1 MTLGAAAVADLL
13 RRHEVRPRRSLGQ
26 HFVIDPNTTE
36 RVVRLAAVGPGERV
50 VEVGAGCGALT
61 VALADAGA
69 EVLAIEIDQRLL
81 GALAEVVAGRR
92 VTVVG
97 ADATDLAAWAPRLE
111 GAAGTAGDGGAW
123 KLVANLPY
131 NVATPLV
138 LDVLDEMPRI
148 THIVVMVQRE
158 VAERLAAPPGHRA
171 YGLPSLKVACR
182 ATAEVLGRVPPTVF
196 WPRPRVEAALL
207 EIRRLP
213 EPAAANTGD
222 LYRLARKAFA
232 QRRKMLRSSLRGVV
246 EPAVFE
252 AAGVDP
258 AARPGELG
266 VKDWSRLAWAASA
279 EAETAER
286 DSGRT
291 PRDPPVA
298 PAEPP
303 RGSPASGGMTDDTI
317 HGDTRHS

>member
-1 MTLGAAAVADLL
+1 MRLGAAAVADLL

-26 HFVIDPNTTE
+26 HFVIDPNTVE
-36 RVVRLAAVGPGERV
+36 RVVRLAAVGPGDPV
-50 VEVGAGCGALT
+50 VEIGAGCGALT
-61 VALADAGA
+61 VALAGAGA
-69 EVLAIEIDQRLL
+69 DVLAIEIDRRLL
-81 GALAEVVAGRR
+81 GALAEVTAGRT

-97 ADATDLAAWAPRLE
+97 ADATDLAAWVPRLGGT
-111 GAAGTAGDGGAW
+111 GATAGGGGPW

-138 LDVLDEMPRI
+138 LDVLDEVPRI

-196 WPRPRVEAALL
+196 WPRPRVESALL

-213 EPAAANTGD
+213 EPAAANTD
-222 LYRLARKAFA
+222 ELYRLAQKAFA
-232 QRRKMLRSSLRGVV
+232 QRRKMLRASLRGVV
-246 EPAVFE
+246 EPAAFE

-258 AARPGELG
+258 SARPGELG
-266 VKDWSRLAWAASA
+266 VGDWSRLATVGGAVGTRVGIG
-279 EAETAER
+279 EDR
-286 DSGRT
+286 
-291 PRDPPVA
+291 
-298 PAEPP
+298 
-303 RGSPASGGMTDDTI
+303 RGAD
-317 HGDTRHS
+317 R

>member
-36 RVVRLAAVGPGERV
+36 RVVRLAAVGPGQRV
-50 VEVGAGCGALT
+50 VEIGAGCGALT
-61 VALADAGA
+61 VALAAAGA
-69 EVLAIEIDQRLL
+69 DVLAVEIDQRLL
-81 GALAEVVAGRR
+81 GALAAVTAGRT

-97 ADATDLAAWAPRLE
+97 ADATDLDAWVPRL
-111 GAAGTAGDGGAW
+111 GATGDAADDGGPW

-138 LDVLDEMPRI
+138 LDVLDEVPQV

-171 YGLPSLKVACR
+171 YGLPSLKVACW

-196 WPRPRVEAALL
+196 WPRPRVESALL

-213 EPAAANTGD
+213 EPAAANTED

-232 QRRKMLRSSLRGVV
+232 QRRKMLRASLREVV
-246 EPAVFE
+246 APAAFE
-252 AAGVDP
+252 VAGVDP
-258 AARPGELG
+258 SARPGELSVG
-266 VKDWSRLAWAASA
+266 DWSRLATAGGAAG
-279 EAETAER
+279 T
-286 DSGRT
+286 RT
-291 PRDPPVA
+291 GVREDR
-298 PAEPP
+298 
-303 RGSPASGGMTDDTI
+303 RGTL
-317 HGDTRHS
+317 R